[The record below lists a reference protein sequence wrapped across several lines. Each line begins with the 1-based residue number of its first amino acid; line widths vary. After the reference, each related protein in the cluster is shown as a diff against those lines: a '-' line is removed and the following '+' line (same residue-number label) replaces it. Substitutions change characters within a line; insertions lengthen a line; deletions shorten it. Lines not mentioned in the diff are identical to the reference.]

1 MWGEIGKN
9 IAVARRRGDR
19 FFVGAMSAGGP
30 AESQVSLDFLPEGK
44 WTMTYYVD
52 GPNAE
57 KNGKDYQMKVKEV
70 SKNDVLPISFA
81 SNGGFVAVFEKL

>member
-1 MWGEIGKN
+1 
-9 IAVARRRGDR
+9 
-19 FFVGAMSAGGP
+19 
-30 AESQVSLDFLPEGK
+30 
-44 WTMTYYVD
+44 MTYYVD